1 MENHLKRNKIFP
13 NKNLK
18 LPQNLLTIILN
29 SDIKNAYSFQN
40 LNTFNSTLHIC
51 VRNYNNVSTFFI
63 IQLLISR

>member
-1 MENHLKRNKIFP
+1 MKKLLKRNKMFS

-18 LPQNLLTIILN
+18 LLQNLLTIYLN

-51 VRNYNNVSTFFI
+51 VRNCNNVSTFFI